1 MARRIL
7 LLARALLAARLSQG
21 EWPVAPLVA
30 QGSFAALLAWLARD
44 GMGAWPWAACA
55 LSLSLALVALPL
67 LGEFAPVVADDPARE
82 WLEAQPARPIE
93 VRVARALAVAT
104 LVWIVAAAALLPL
117 ALLAPPSMDVLDRC
131 ALFGAGLAQATFLA
145 ASLLA
150 VHAWLG
156 ARAHGALVALQTALM
171 ALVVVGGLVGVRHL
185 GALRELDGPS
195 GWLHLSPSAWF
206 AHGWA
211 ADGSAWPALAASAA
225 AGLLLAFGPPGKQAH
240 GGGGG
245 LRDALLAPLRRLAL
259 STWVRRDE
267 RAGFAFTWEA
277 LPKERDFV
285 LRTYPLLGIP
295 LAFLWVGLREGDED
309 LRGGTIALLLF
320 APAIY
325 LPVLLSQVP
334 GSRGHAARWIL
345 DGAPCDH
352 APIESGAHKALCLR
366 VLLPLFALLVG
377 VALAVGEGATAA
389 RLAPVAFLA
398 TCLLARALWGR
409 CVAGLPLS
417 VAPERVEAPLDMT
430 GTMVALAFG
439 ATLLATAS
447 WALLSNWGAV
457 AACAALL
464 FALRARERRAP
475 ADPVKQI

>member
-1 MARRIL
+1 MVRRVV

-44 GMGAWPWAACA
+44 GMGEWPWAWCA

-82 WLEAQPARPIE
+82 WLEAQPVRPFE
-93 VRVARALAVAT
+93 VRAARALAVVA
-104 LVWIVAAAALLPL
+104 LVWIVAGAALLPL
-117 ALLAPPSMDVLDRC
+117 SLLAPPEMDAASRV
-131 ALFGAGLAQATFLA
+131 ALFGAGLAQAAFLA

-171 ALVVVGGLVGVRHL
+171 GLVVVGGLAGVRQL
-185 GALRELDGPS
+185 GALRDLAGPQ
-195 GWLHLSPSAWF
+195 GWMMATPSAWF

-211 ADGSAWPALAASAA
+211 AEGSPWPALVALA
-225 AGLLLAFGPPGKQAH
+225 AGAALLLLVPPGKPAH

-245 LRDALLAPLRRLAL
+245 VLDALLEPLRRLAL
-259 STWVRRDE
+259 FAWVRRDE

-295 LAFLWVGLREGDED
+295 LAFLWVGLREGDEE
-309 LRGGTIALLLF
+309 LRGGTIALLAF
-320 APAIY
+320 APATY

-334 GSRGHAARWIL
+334 ASRGHAARWIF

-352 APIESGAHKALCLR
+352 APIEAGAHKALCLR
-366 VLLPLFALLVG
+366 VLSPLFALLLV
-377 VALAVGEGATAA
+377 VALAVGEGAVAA
-389 RLAPVAFLA
+389 RLLPVAFLA
-398 TCLLARALWGR
+398 TCILARALWGR
-409 CVAGLPLS
+409 CVAGLPS
-417 VAPERVEAPLDMT
+417 CVAPERVEAPLDMT

-439 ATLLATAS
+439 TTILAVAS
-447 WALLSNWGAV
+447 WVLLSNWGALV
-457 AACAALL
+457 ACAALA
-464 FALRARERRAP
+464 FALRSTRRRDPPSAERA
-475 ADPVKQI
+475 